1 MNLETLKDL
10 VLMGTAEEKD
20 AFVSN
25 LKTRCIQ
32 LTDKTITVNGV
43 DEKLFVN
50 TENGTFFDRWMNI
63 YRTCPHCGNI
73 EPISNFTECTILP
86 RGRRK
91 FDGERIRRQSEIVC
105 NNCINSGDFVVP
117 CAYSSAEYPYDRNQY
132 WLYRDDP
139 NIVRVI
145 TKNENGEQEIK
156 YSLERFLLARVMD
169 EIFCKV
175 RGWDYENN
183 CPIPLD
189 TSVSNVYAKRSLCT
203 NVNYP
208 IDNFGGSFRDRN
220 LLTSEV
226 EAHPETWAKCS
237 VCGKIYLKSS
247 LVDGKCRECRDVQI
261 YGYHGWHG
269 RTIFMCT
276 DEEQVDEHTLYF
288 GLEIEV
294 SGPERYKSLVAPIA
308 DIFHLE
314 HDSSIGSGF
323 EMISQPM
330 TLGYIKANYD
340 RIKSVLDELANA
352 GMKSHDAAHCGLH
365 IHTSR
370 KAYKDINAVKRA
382 GGIVNA
388 LRDEMYKFARRDNSC
403 SYCAYTYIS
412 DAPTDEELDRL
423 LSLDRYNAV
432 NFTNMNGGRRKQTI
446 EYRIFRGTL
455 NATTILASV
464 ELVNNIVKLA
474 NSSKIA
480 VSFGDLLEGGDYI
493 PKYVESRNNAR
504 IVFDDNK
511 TVYFGNINNSFAKVK
526 ELVRKN
532 DSFLEALNNFL
543 AQAEASS
550 EGAVVSSTVLSD

>member
-1 MNLETLKDL
+1 MNLNVLKEF
-10 VLMGTAEEKD
+10 VLMGDESAKD
-20 AFVSN
+20 AFIST

-32 LTDKTITVNGV
+32 ATDVTTVVNGV
-43 DEKLFVN
+43 EEKLFFN
-50 TENGTFFDRWMNI
+50 SENDTYFDRWMTI
-63 YRTCPHCGNI
+63 YRTCEHCGAI
-73 EPISNFTECTILP
+73 KPMSDITSCLIHPECRRHYPDERL
-86 RGRRK
+86 RRK
-91 FDGERIRRQSEIVC
+91 SEYVC
-105 NNCINSGDFVVP
+105 TDCVNAENFVVP
-117 CAYSSAEYPYDRNQY
+117 LEFTSDPNTGESYYGYVDQDNVVKVVVFGDDDTPSVRYACRSDIPVCYRFTYKYDPNATTSCKFRPFAFADPDKVVSVSFSGTSWLMLTSYVESMPDIFARCSHCNRWYDRA
-132 WLYRDDP
+132 
-139 NIVRVI
+139 
-145 TKNENGEQEIK
+145 
-156 YSLERFLLARVMD
+156 SL
-169 EIFCKV
+169 I
-175 RGWDYENN
+175 
-183 CPIPLD
+183 
-189 TSVSNVYAKRSLCT
+189 
-203 NVNYP
+203 
-208 IDNFGGSFRDRN
+208 
-220 LLTSEV
+220 
-226 EAHPETWAKCS
+226 
-237 VCGKIYLKSS
+237 
-247 LVDGKCRECRDVQI
+247 DGKCRECRDVQI
-261 YGYHGWHG
+261 YGYHGWRG
-269 RTIFMCT
+269 RTVFMST
-276 DEEQVDEHTLYF
+276 DDEQVNEHTLYF

-294 SGPERYKSLVAPIA
+294 SGPERYKSLIAPVA

-330 TLGYIKANYD
+330 TLAYIKANYD
-340 RIKSVLDELANA
+340 RIKSVLDALANA

-388 LRDEMYKFARRDNSC
+388 LREEMYKFARRDNSC
-403 SYCAYTYIS
+403 SYCTYTDIG

-432 NFTNMNGGRRKQTI
+432 NFTNMSSDRKQTI

-455 NATTILASV
+455 NATTLLASV

-504 IVFDDNK
+504 IVFDGNK

-532 DSFLEALNNFL
+532 DGFLEALNNFL